1 MGVFVGD
8 NTGKFRPKD
17 SLTREEMAQILTRG
31 FQLQIRG
38 DHNFRM
44 SIEMDGRIL
53 RLLQL
58 NQIIL
63 RLELVMVNSHLKCM

>member
-38 DHNFRM
+38 
-44 SIEMDGRIL
+44 
-53 RLLQL
+53 
-58 NQIIL
+58 IIISGC
-63 RLELVMVNSHLKCM
+63 R

>member
-1 MGVFVGD
+1 MFKKEILALTEMGIFVGD

-38 DHNFRM
+38 IIISRM
-44 SIEMDGRIL
+44 
-53 RLLQL
+53 
-58 NQIIL
+58 
-63 RLELVMVNSHLKCM
+63 